1 MIETLANVQG
11 IDGWLYAITIFIGL
25 MVGSFLNV
33 VIVRV
38 PQRLHWQWQGQ
49 AKGLPKPPGITGPA
63 SRCPNCQQSIRWRD
77 NLPLIS
83 FLVLRGRCHWCSGEI
98 SRRYPL
104 IEALCAALTLIVI
117 WVLGFEWLTLAA
129 LAFTWCLIALAAIDI
144 EHFLLPDCI
153 TLPLLGAGLIVNA
166 VGGFADLT
174 SAIVGAVAGYGILW
188 AVFQAFRIATG
199 KEGMGYG
206 DFKLLAALG
215 AWMGWQMLPLVLLL
229 SAGTGAI
236 IGITMLVL
244 KQQER
249 NQPVPFG
256 PYLAGG
262 GWLALLWGM
271 DLNQF
276 YLAIAGL

>member
-11 IDGWLYAITIFIGL
+11 SDGWLYAITIFIGL

-83 FLVLRGRCHWCSGEI
+83 FLLLKCLCHWCDTAI

-104 IEALCAALTLIVI
+104 VEALCAALTLIVV

-166 VGGFADLT
+166 VGGFTDLT
-174 SAIVGAVAGYGILW
+174 SAVVGAVAGYGILW
-188 AVFQAFRIATG
+188 AVFQAFRIVTG

-215 AWMGWQMLPLVLLL
+215 AWMGWQMLPLMLLL

>member
-1 MIETLANVQG
+1 M
-11 IDGWLYAITIFIGL
+11 
-25 MVGSFLNV
+25 
-33 VIVRV
+33 
-38 PQRLHWQWQGQ
+38 
-49 AKGLPKPPGITGPA
+49 
-63 SRCPNCQQSIRWRD
+63 
-77 NLPLIS
+77 
-83 FLVLRGRCHWCSGEI
+83 
-98 SRRYPL
+98 
-104 IEALCAALTLIVI
+104 
-117 WVLGFEWLTLAA
+117 
-129 LAFTWCLIALAAIDI
+129 
-144 EHFLLPDCI
+144 PDCI
-153 TLPLLGAGLIVNA
+153 TLPLLGAGLVVNT
-166 VGGFADLT
+166 VGGFTDLT
-174 SAIVGAVAGYGILW
+174 SAVVGAVAGYGILW

-215 AWMGWQMLPLVLLL
+215 AWMGWQMLPLILLL

-262 GWLALLWGM
+262 GCLALLWGM

>member
-1 MIETLANVQG
+1 MIEALANAQG
-11 IDGWLYAITIFIGL
+11 IDGWLYALTVVLGL

-38 PQRLHWQWQGQ
+38 PQRLQWQWHGK
-49 AKGLPKPPGITGPA
+49 AKGLPKPPGIAGTA
-63 SRCPNCQQSIRWRD
+63 SRCPHCRQCIRWRD

-83 FLVLRGRCHWCSGEI
+83 FLALKGRCHWCSEKI

-104 IEALCAALTLIVI
+104 VEALCAALTLIVAC
-117 WVLGFEWLTLAA
+117 VLGFEWLTLAA
-129 LAFTWCLIALAAIDI
+129 LAFTWCLIALAFIDL
-144 EHFLLPDCI
+144 ERFLLPDCI
-153 TLPLLGAGLIVNA
+153 TLPLLVSGLIVNA

-174 SAIVGAVAGYGILW
+174 SAVVGAAAGYGILW

-215 AWMGWQMLPLVLLL
+215 AWIGWQMLPLIILL

-236 IGITMLVL
+236 IGIAMLVL
-244 KQQER
+244 KKQER

-262 GWLALLWGM
+262 GWLALLWGA

>member
-1 MIETLANVQG
+1 MI
-11 IDGWLYAITIFIGL
+11 
-25 MVGSFLNV
+25 
-33 VIVRV
+33 
-38 PQRLHWQWQGQ
+38 
-49 AKGLPKPPGITGPA
+49 
-63 SRCPNCQQSIRWRD
+63 
-77 NLPLIS
+77 
-83 FLVLRGRCHWCSGEI
+83 
-98 SRRYPL
+98 
-104 IEALCAALTLIVI
+104 
-117 WVLGFEWLTLAA
+117 A
-129 LAFTWCLIALAAIDI
+129 LAFIDL

-153 TLPLLGAGLIVNA
+153 TLPLLGAGLAVNA
-166 VGGFADLT
+166 VDGFTELT
-174 SAIVGAVAGYGILW
+174 SALIGAAAGYGILW

-215 AWMGWQMLPLVLLL
+215 AWMGWQMLPLIVLL

-244 KQQER
+244 KRQER

-262 GWLALLWGM
+262 GWLTLLWGT
-271 DLNQF
+271 DLNQL

>member
-49 AKGLPKPPGITGPA
+49 AKGLPKPPGIAGPA
-63 SRCPNCQQSIRWRD
+63 SHCLHCRQPIRWRD

-104 IEALCAALTLIVI
+104 IEALCAALTLIVV

>member
-1 MIETLANVQG
+1 MIETLANAQG
-11 IDGWLYAITIFIGL
+11 SDGWLYAITIFIGL

-38 PQRLHWQWQGQ
+38 PQRLQWQWQGQ
-49 AKGLPKPPGITGPA
+49 AKGITKPTGIEGSA
-63 SRCPNCQQSIRWRD
+63 SHCPHCRQSIRWRD

-83 FLVLRGRCHWCSGEI
+83 FLVLKGRCHWCSGQI

-104 IEALCAALTLIVI
+104 IEALCAALTLIVV
-117 WVLGFEWLTLAA
+117 WVLGFGWLTLAT
-129 LAFTWCLIALAAIDI
+129 LAFTWCMIALAAIDI

-215 AWMGWQMLPLVLLL
+215 AWMGWQMLPLILLL

>member
-1 MIETLANVQG
+1 MIEALANAQG
-11 IDGWLYAITIFIGL
+11 VEGWLYVITIFVGL
-25 MVGSFLNV
+25 IVGSFLNV

-38 PQRLHWQWQGQ
+38 PQRLQWKWHGK
-49 AKGLPKPPGITGPA
+49 AKGLPKPPGITGPS

-83 FLVLRGRCHWCSGEI
+83 FLVLKGRCHWCDCAI

-104 IEALCAALTLIVI
+104 VEALCAVLSLVVVC
-117 WVLGFEWLTLAA
+117 VLGIQWLTLAA
-129 LAFTWCLIALAAIDI
+129 LAFTWCLIALAFIDL
-144 EHFLLPDCI
+144 EYFLLPDTI
-153 TLPLLGAGLIVNA
+153 TLPLLGVGLAVNA
-166 VGGFADLT
+166 VGGFTELA
-174 SAIVGAVAGYGILW
+174 SALIGAAAGYGILW
-188 AVFQAFRIATG
+188 TVFQAFRIATG

-215 AWMGWQMLPLVLLL
+215 AWMGWQMLPLIVLL

-262 GWLALLWGM
+262 GWLVLLWGT

>member
-1 MIETLANVQG
+1 MIEALANAQG
-11 IDGWLYAITIFIGL
+11 IEGWLYALTVVLAL

-33 VIVRV
+33 VIVRI
-38 PQRLHWQWQGQ
+38 PQRLQWQWHDK
-49 AKGLPKPPGITGPA
+49 AKGLPKPPGIAGAT
-63 SRCPNCQQSIRWRD
+63 SRCPHCRQSIRWRD

-83 FLVLRGRCHWCSGEI
+83 FLVLKGRCHWCGGEI
-98 SRRYPL
+98 SRRYL
-104 IEALCAALTLIVI
+104 LVEALCAALTLIVV

-129 LAFTWCLIALAAIDI
+129 VAFTWSLIALAVIDL

-153 TLPLLGAGLIVNA
+153 TLPLLTAGLIVSA
-166 VGGFADLT
+166 MGGFTDLI
-174 SAIVGAVAGYGILW
+174 SALVGAVAGYGILW
-188 AVFQAFRIATG
+188 AVFQAFRIATE

-215 AWMGWQMLPLVLLL
+215 AWMGWQMLPLIILL

-244 KQQER
+244 KKQER
-249 NQPVPFG
+249 SQPVPFG

-262 GWLALLWGM
+262 GWLALLWGA
-271 DLNQF
+271 DLNRF
-276 YLAIAGL
+276 YLALTGL

>member
-49 AKGLPKPPGITGPA
+49 AKGLPKPPGIAGPA
-63 SRCPNCQQSIRWRD
+63 SHCPHCRQSIRWRD

-104 IEALCAALTLIVI
+104 IEALCAALTLIVV

-166 VGGFADLT
+166 VGGFTDLT
-174 SAIVGAVAGYGILW
+174 SAVVGAVAGYGILW

-215 AWMGWQMLPLVLLL
+215 AWMGWQMLPLILLL